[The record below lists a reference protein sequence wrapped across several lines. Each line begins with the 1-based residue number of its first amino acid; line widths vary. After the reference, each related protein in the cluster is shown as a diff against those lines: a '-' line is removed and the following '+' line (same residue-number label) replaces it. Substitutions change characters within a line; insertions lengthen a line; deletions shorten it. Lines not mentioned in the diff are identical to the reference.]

1 MDAQQN
7 KQLVQ
12 EAYRMFQRGDIPGIL
27 DRCTDDAEW
36 TSPESEYVPFAG
48 SFHGKQGI
56 AEFFSKLDGSTQA
69 IRFEPREFL
78 AEGDKVVVLGHA
90 TWHVKPTGREL
101 DTPWVHVFT
110 LRDGKVARFEAHS
123 NTAAANRAFQPEQ
136 AAQASMGTQL
146 HH

>member
-12 EAYRMFQRGDIPGIL
+12 EAYRMFMQGDIAGIL
-27 DRCTDDAEW
+27 ARCTDDAEW

-48 SFHGKQGI
+48 SFHGRQGV
-56 AEFFSKLDGSTQA
+56 AEFFSKLDASTQA
-69 IRFEPREFL
+69 IRFEPREFI

-90 TWHVKPTGREL
+90 TWHVKSTGREL

-110 LRDGKVARFEAHS
+110 MRDGKMARFEAHS

-136 AAQASMGTQL
+136 SAQAGMGTQL

>member
-48 SFHGKQGI
+48 SFHGRQGV
-56 AEFFSKLDGSTQA
+56 AEFFSKLDASTQA
-69 IRFEPREFL
+69 IRFEPREFI

-90 TWHVKPTGREL
+90 TWHVKSTGREL

-110 LRDGKVARFEAHS
+110 MRDGKMSRFEAFAD
-123 NTAAANRAFQPEQ
+123 TAAAERAFRSEPGIQPST
-136 AAQASMGTQL
+136 AVPL

>member
-1 MDAQQN
+1 MNAQQN

-12 EAYRMFQRGDIPGIL
+12 EGYRMFQSGDIRGIL
-27 DRCTDDAEW
+27 DRCADDAEW

-56 AEFFSKLDGSTQA
+56 AEFFSKLDASTQA
-69 IRFEPREFL
+69 IRFEPREFI

-90 TWHVKPTGREL
+90 TWHVKSTGREL

-110 LRDGKVARFEAHS
+110 LRDGKYARFEAHS